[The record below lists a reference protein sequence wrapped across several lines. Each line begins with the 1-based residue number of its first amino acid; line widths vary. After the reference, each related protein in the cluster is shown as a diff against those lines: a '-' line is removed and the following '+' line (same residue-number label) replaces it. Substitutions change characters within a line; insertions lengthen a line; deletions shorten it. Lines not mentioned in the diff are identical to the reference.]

1 MRSGTYM
8 DARAFSTR
16 FGQTLVSESKERE
29 RVLLIPECGFEWSLL
44 HVTSGGSHLKKKKN
58 CTRDAFESAT
68 ATSQRLASTAFCVC
82 VC

>member
-44 HVTSGGSHLKKKKN
+44 HVTSGGSHLKKKKIVLVMLL
-58 CTRDAFESAT
+58 
-68 ATSQRLASTAFCVC
+68 SQQRRLHKG
-82 VC
+82 